1 MSHIILIA
9 DAGSTKVQWLAV
21 DTRAGEWIDLGC
33 GAGINALM
41 STADGLTASI
51 GTQLAELLSP
61 FTAADISKV
70 VYYGAGCVDAEV
82 CSTVAEALRRVLG
95 ESIETEVHSDLVCAA
110 RALLGRAPGIAC
122 IIGTG
127 SNSCLWDGH
136 SIRANISPLGYILGD
151 EGSGA
156 ALGRRL
162 LGDLYK
168 GMLPAELLKDFE
180 AETGITRSSA
190 IRCVYRQPAPNTFL
204 ASLVPFI
211 AGHISHPALRQ
222 MVIGCFEDFL
232 RRNVERYP
240 GYREQTLAF
249 TGGVASVLEAEL
261 TEACVSR
268 GLTISRIVKAPA
280 EAIADY
286 HLCNH

>member
-1 MSHIILIA
+1 MSQITLIA

-21 DTRAGEWIDLGC
+21 DHGAGRYSDLGS
-33 GAGINALM
+33 GQGINALM
-41 STADGLTASI
+41 STSGDLVAKFHA
-51 GTQLAELLSP
+51 QLSRLLPRPMAAEV
-61 FTAADISKV
+61 TRV
-70 VYYGAGCVDAEV
+70 VYYGAGCVDAEL
-82 CSTVAEALRRVLG
+82 CTTVADALRHVLG
-95 ESIETEVHSDLVCAA
+95 ADVEAEVYSDLVCAA
-110 RALLGRAPGIAC
+110 RALLGREPGIAC
-122 IIGTG
+122 ILGTG

-136 SIRANISPLGYILGD
+136 NIVANIPPLGYIFGD

-156 ALGRRL
+156 VLGRRL

-168 GMLPAELLKDFE
+168 GVLPAALLEDFE
-180 AETGITRSSA
+180 SETGITYGTA
-190 IRCVYRQPAPNTFL
+190 IRRVYREPAANTFL

-222 MVIGCFEDFL
+222 MVIGCFVDFL

-261 TEACVSR
+261 TEACASR

>member
-33 GAGINALM
+33 GTGINALM
-41 STADGLTASI
+41 STLDGLTASI
-51 GTQLAELLSP
+51 GTQLTELLPP
-61 FTAADISKV
+61 FTATDISKV
-70 VYYGAGCVDAEV
+70 VYYGAGCVDTEV

-95 ESIETEVHSDLVCAA
+95 ADVEAEVYSDLVCAA
-110 RALLGRAPGIAC
+110 RALLGREPGIAC
-122 IIGTG
+122 ILGTG

-136 SIRANISPLGYILGD
+136 NIVANTPPLGYILGD

-156 ALGRRL
+156 VLGRRL

-168 GMLPAELLKDFE
+168 GVLPAALLEAFE
-180 AETGITRSSA
+180 SETGITYGTA
-190 IRCVYRQPAPNTFL
+190 IRRVYREPAPNAFL

-222 MVIGCFEDFL
+222 MVIECFVDFL

-261 TEACVSR
+261 TEACASR